1 MTSGSTGEPKFC
13 IRTLKALEYEGQS
26 YISTFSLNHTDV
38 LLSGAPLH
46 HSYALGGAIFPALLG
61 GACLLIINKFVPR
74 QLLRLVEEYHVTF
87 MLLVPVMAKM
97 LCDMYSIKRFDTSS
111 LRIVLVG
118 AGSITEDLY
127 NNFLEKY
134 KIYLMSNYGSTET
147 GGLVSRL
154 EPFPVPSIG
163 KVMDGTEIKL
173 CDEEGRSVQE
183 GQLGE
188 IYVKTKGMFLGYYN
202 NDDVPFDA
210 NGFFPMGDLA
220 IKDENDYI
228 YIKGR
233 KKLLINAGGK
243 KINPIEVEKIIQ
255 EIESVKEC
263 VVVGV
268 KKANN
273 NEIVKAYVV
282 ADSLTKEE
290 IIQYCRTK
298 LSTYKIPGI
307 IEFVSKI
314 PRNSVGKINRNA
326 LMDKEH

>member
-1 MTSGSTGEPKFC
+1 M
-13 IRTLKALEYEGQS
+13 Q
-26 YISTFSLNHTDV
+26 
-38 LLSGAPLH
+38 
-46 HSYALGGAIFPALLG
+46 
-61 GACLLIINKFVPR
+61 
-74 QLLRLVEEYHVTF
+74 VE
-87 MLLVPVMAKM
+87 
-97 LCDMYSIKRFDTSS
+97 
-111 LRIVLVG
+111 
-118 AGSITEDLY
+118 
-127 NNFLEKY
+127 
-134 KIYLMSNYGSTET
+134 
-147 GGLVSRL
+147 
-154 EPFPVPSIG
+154 
-163 KVMDGTEIKL
+163 
-173 CDEEGRSVQE
+173 
-183 GQLGE
+183 
-188 IYVKTKGMFLGYYN
+188 
-202 NDDVPFDA
+202 
-210 NGFFPMGDLA
+210 
-220 IKDENDYI
+220 
-228 YIKGR
+228 
-233 KKLLINAGGK
+233 K